1 MPSRTKAVSAAAT
14 SLGIVLLTGLTGCV
28 PDYLTPPP
36 DPQAEVTS
44 LPEPPAVR
52 SLAEIRADNRSRHVA
67 DRFPERPTVLD
78 DPSGIASSALFFP
91 SSVTVIVAAPD
102 AAPQLRAASL
112 AAFTHAP
119 LLTYTPETHTDVVN
133 EIARLGASRVL
144 TVGQVGLAAS
154 VGEVTVIRDP
164 GTLSALG
171 ELTAHQFT
179 EVLVAEPGHM
189 IQSVANLDGVTPVVL
204 TAGWEDMTREQAA
217 DLPAFPISSRRDA
230 QQGPLVVATPASPVA
245 AVANARSFGAEVRVV
260 PDADPRAT
268 KRGLAAMAGMA
279 DRPLI
284 ALGDEF
290 VSGPALARAIRE
302 AEAAAGQEL

>member
-1 MPSRTKAVSAAAT
+1 MPLRDKALPAAAIA
-14 SLGIVLLTGLTGCV
+14 LGVGLLAGCV
-28 PDYLTPPP
+28 PGYLEPPP
-36 DPQAEVTS
+36 DPRVTVTGA
-44 LPEPPAVR
+44 LEPSAARP
-52 SLAEIRADNRSRHVA
+52 LTELRADNRSRHVA

-78 DPSGIASSALFFP
+78 DPSGTASSELFFS
-91 SSVTVIVAAPD
+91 SSVTVIVAAAE

-112 AAFTHAP
+112 AVFTHAP
-119 LLTYTPETHTDVVN
+119 LLTYTPETHTEVVN

-154 VGEVTVIRDP
+154 VGETTVIRDP

-179 EVLVAEPGHM
+179 EVVVAEPADM
-189 IQSVANLDGVTPVVL
+189 VQAVANLDGVTPVAL
-204 TAGWEDMTREQAA
+204 TAGWEEMTREQAA
-217 DLPAFPISSRRDA
+217 DLPAFPIASRRDA
-230 QQGPLVVATPASPVA
+230 QQGPLVVATPAAQVA
-245 AVANARSFGAEVRVV
+245 AVANARSFGADVRVV

-268 KRGLAAMAGMA
+268 ERGLAAMVGMA

-290 VSGPALARAIRE
+290 VSGPALSRAIQE
-302 AEAAAGQEL
+302 AEAAAQEKP